1 MNKKKIII
9 SAAAAVVVLAGG
21 AYISYNAVTTIA
33 ISKKNFPDKIFRNY
47 VAENFDKDH
56 NKFLSDKEISQ
67 ATRILLYDCDL
78 EDLTGIEH
86 FKNLEYLDCYNTK
99 LTSLDISENTALTFL
114 QCSYD
119 KLGSLD
125 VSNNTALESLEC
137 WGCQLTSLD
146 VSKNTALK
154 DLNCCNNQ
162 LTSLD
167 ISNNEKLNNL
177 SCDEDVEVTK

>member
-21 AYISYNAVTTIA
+21 AYISYNAVTSLA

-47 VAENFDKDH
+47 VAENFDTNH
-56 NKFLSDKEISQ
+56 NRFLSDKEISQ

-114 QCSYD
+114 QCSFD

-137 WGCQLTSLD
+137 WDCQLTSLD
-146 VSKNTALK
+146 LSKNTALK
-154 DLNCCNNQ
+154 DLNCCNNK

-167 ISNNEKLNNL
+167 ISNNKKLNTL

>member
-1 MNKKKIII
+1 MSKKKIII
-9 SAAAAVVVLAGG
+9 SAAAVLLVG
-21 AYISYNAVTTIA
+21 AACISYNALTSTSLA
-33 ISKKNFPDKIFRNY
+33 ISKKNFPDKIFRDY

-56 NKFLSDKEISQ
+56 NKFLSDTEISQ
-67 ATRILLYDCDL
+67 AAEIILYDCDL

-167 ISNNEKLNNL
+167 ISNNEKLNTL
-177 SCDEDVEVTK
+177 SCDEDVTVVK

>member
-21 AYISYNAVTTIA
+21 AYISYNALTSLA

-47 VAENFDKDH
+47 VAEKFDKDH

-67 ATRILLYDCDL
+67 AVEILLYDCEL

-114 QCSYD
+114 QCSINN
-119 KLGSLD
+119 LSSLD
-125 VSNNTALESLEC
+125 VSKNTALESLEC
-137 WGCQLTSLD
+137 WDCQLTSLD
-146 VSKNTALK
+146 LSKNTALK
-154 DLNCCNNQ
+154 DLNCCNNK
-162 LTSLD
+162 LTELD
-167 ISNNEKLNNL
+167 TSNNKYLNTL

>member
-1 MNKKKIII
+1 MSKKKFIII
-9 SAAAAVVVLAGG
+9 ITAILL
-21 AYISYNAVTTIA
+21 ISIA
-33 ISKKNFPDKIFRNY
+33 IFLYTVATSLAIAEKNFPDKIFRNY
-47 VAENFDKDH
+47 VAENFDTNH
-56 NKFLSDKEISQ
+56 NRFLSDKEISQ

-114 QCSYD
+114 QCSFD

-137 WGCQLTSLD
+137 WDCQLTSLD
-146 VSKNTALK
+146 LSKNTALK

-167 ISNNEKLNNL
+167 ISNNTNL
-177 SCDEDVEVTK
+177 RNLECDEDVAITK

>member
-1 MNKKKIII
+1 MAKKKIII
-9 SAAAAVVVLAGG
+9 AAAAVLLVGT
-21 AYISYNAVTTIA
+21 AYISYTASTSTSLS
-33 ISKKNFPDKIFRNY
+33 ISKKNFPDKIFRDY
-47 VAENFDKDH
+47 VAENFDKNH

-67 ATRILLYDCDL
+67 AAEIILYDCDL
-78 EDLTGIEH
+78 ADLTGIEH

-114 QCSYD
+114 QCSIN

-125 VSNNTALESLEC
+125 VSNNTALENLEC

-154 DLNCCNNQ
+154 DLNCCENQ
-162 LTSLD
+162 LASLD
-167 ISNNEKLNNL
+167 VSNNKYLNTL
-177 SCDEDVEVTK
+177 SCDEDVTVTK